1 MKILFI
7 GVFDREGKSTNLSQ
21 LMAFKKIGYE
31 IAGYNYRQK
40 AALIGN
46 ENRDKDLI
54 SVVKDRDFDLVVY
67 SKCNVVSLTTFK
79 EINKL
84 AKTCLWFMDPLVTY
98 DQEMRDKTALVDYFC
113 CDKENVLKEAS
124 RINKNS
130 FHVCE
135 GFDHIVDKPH
145 NLDKC
150 YDTSFIGNAYGNRAN
165 ILGKLNK
172 PVKVISNAFGNKHS
186 IEVSK
191 SKINLNFCTANGASD
206 RVYKILAAKG
216 FLLTDDWIGR
226 SQDFIDGEHCVI
238 FNDIEDLNKK
248 IDYYLNNPEEAESIA
263 SAGYKMVQKFN
274 RLNWAKQIVELYD
287 RIK

>member
-7 GVFDREGKSTNLSQ
+7 GVFDVEGKSTNLSQ
-21 LMAFKKIGYE
+21 LMAFKKIGHE
-31 IAGYNYRQK
+31 VAGYNYRQK

-46 ENRDKDLI
+46 ESRDKDLI

-67 SKCNVVSLTTFK
+67 SKCNVVSLETFK

-84 AKTCLWFMDPLVTY
+84 TKTCLWFMDPLTTY
-98 DQEMRDKTALVDYFC
+98 NQEIRNKTALVDYFC
-113 CDKENVLKEAS
+113 CDKENVLKQAL

-130 FHVCE
+130 FHICE
-135 GFDHIVDKPH
+135 GFDHNIDKPRDV
-145 NLDKC
+145 NKC
-150 YDTSFIGNAYGNRAN
+150 YDISFIGNVYGNRAD

-172 PVKVISNAFGNKHS
+172 PAKVISNAFGARHS

-216 FLLTDDWIGR
+216 FLLTDDWTNR
-226 SQDFIDGEHCVI
+226 KQNFIDGKHCVI
-238 FNDIEDLNKK
+238 FNDVEDLNKK
-248 IDYYLNNPEEAESIA
+248 IDYYLKNPKEAELIA
-263 SAGYKMVQKFN
+263 SNGHEVVQKFN

-287 RIK
+287 KIK

>member
-7 GVFDREGKSTNLSQ
+7 GVFDTEGRSTNLSQ
-21 LMAFKKIGYE
+21 LMAFKKIGHE
-31 IAGYNYRQK
+31 VAGYNYRQK

-67 SKCNVVSLTTFK
+67 SKCNVVSLETFK

-84 AKTCLWFMDPLVTY
+84 TKTCLWFMDPLVTY

-145 NLDKC
+145 DLDKC
-150 YDTSFIGNAYGNRAN
+150 YDISFIGNAYGNRAD

-216 FLLTDDWIGR
+216 FLLTDDWTNR
-226 SQDFIDGEHCVI
+226 EQNFIDGKHCVI
-238 FNDIEDLNKK
+238 FNDVEDLNKK
-248 IDYYLNNPEEAESIA
+248 IDYYLKNPKEAELIA
-263 SAGYKMVQKFN
+263 SNGYEVVQKFN
-274 RLNWAKQIVELYD
+274 RLNWARQIVELYG

>member
-7 GVFDREGKSTNLSQ
+7 GVFDAEGKSTNLSQ
-21 LMAFKKIGYE
+21 LMAFKKLGYE
-31 IAGYNYRQK
+31 VAGYNYRQK

-46 ENRDKDLI
+46 EDRDKDLV
-54 SVVKDRDFDLVVY
+54 SVIKNRNFDLVIY
-67 SKCNVVSLTTFK
+67 SKCNVISLETFK

-84 AKTCLWFMDPLVTY
+84 TKTCLWFMDPLITY

-113 CDKENVLKEAS
+113 CDKENVLKEAL

-135 GFDHIVDKPH
+135 GFDQSIDKPH
-145 NLDKC
+145 DFEKY
-150 YDTSFIGNAYGNRAN
+150 YDVSFIGNVYGNRADM
-165 ILGKLNK
+165 LGKLNK
-172 PVKVISNAFGNKHS
+172 PAKVISNAFGVRHS

-216 FLLTDDWIGR
+216 FLLTDDWANR
-226 SQDFIDGEHCVI
+226 DRYFVDGKDCVI
-238 FNDIEDLNKK
+238 FDNVEDLNEK
-248 IDYYLNNPEEAESIA
+248 IEYYLDNPEEAEIIA
-263 SAGYKMVQKFN
+263 SNGYKTVQRFN
-274 RLNWAKQIVELYD
+274 RLNWAKQIIELND